1 MEQIDNN
8 LLEKD
13 DDRLMM
19 SHGIGDEADLFYLDC
34 YLKELFHD

>member
-1 MEQIDNN
+1 MEQIDTN

-19 SHGIGDEADLFYLDC
+19 SHVICDEADLFYLDC